1 MPFLRFPLRRVCTL
15 SLCLLGLCAFPAA
28 TAFAAQSSLTECAGC
43 GSALRKLAALTAEP
57 GATRGE
63 ELTRLTADGRLD
75 PVLFGAP
82 GCNGPVQAVAV
93 RSRIAYLGG
102 HFSLCG
108 DQPAANVVAF
118 DIDTGSYASLGR
130 GVDGAIDALHLDG
143 ERLYAAGRFSRA
155 GASAAAGVAV
165 WDGLDWQALVQ
176 SAAAIDAGGAVD
188 LRALAFYGGKLHLA
202 GRFDRIDGVAARN
215 IARLGSAGWE
225 PLAAGL
231 DNRVN
236 ALAVHQG
243 QLVAGGRFEHAGDLA
258 SPLAAFWD
266 GGQWL
271 AQPAESILAGPQ
283 TTVACTD
290 PREIRALLS
299 MDDQLVAVGL
309 LRPLFRYLDTAA
321 VIYRDGVWEPVQ
333 LPWGTTSGCTGG
345 YTYSNGFA
353 GLLLVD
359 GEPWA
364 FGRHGFGGDY
374 HFVSSLDGERR
385 LSLAD
390 PTLAAA
396 SAGVST
402 LLVGPQ
408 GRNGPLQELAR
419 DGDGVLRLTPL
430 ARARVSGSVR
440 AVLEEGDGVI
450 VAGEFSQVAGIMA
463 SNIAQWD
470 GSDWTPLG
478 GIAGNGVNG
487 PIYALARY
495 QGSLYVGGSF
505 SSAGGVPAANI
516 ARWDGSHWH
525 ALESGV
531 GVTQPYHPA
540 AVQVLAEYAGEL
552 VVGGLFTSAGGID
565 VRALAQWNGSR
576 WQPLRSGTDSIKP
589 AYETVCL
596 SPLSCVVAWNA
607 VAVYGLQVHDGA
619 LYVSGLFNRVPGLP
633 GFTHNGSGVL
643 RWDGEALSSFGPESW
658 NPDYFAATVYG
669 NRKGRFNHS
678 VPPVVLGGQLH
689 FAFDPVAPSPGSLP
703 PDARPY
709 AAIGTWNPQ
718 HGDRYSEFVPGDLDL
733 HRIDGLAVHG
743 DRILVAGKLRSDPSA
758 RTSAIGI
765 LEGNRLRPLPAEGVF
780 ASATAPATLASAA
793 DALYAADLAFGRFP
807 RVDFVDFD
815 GGPEGRVRLSRDAR
829 KWVFEVAAAPP
840 RIVRRHVDGRGEDLG
855 ALVLAAGLAAPG
867 TGFTAPSVSA
877 DGLTAAFEGSDG
889 HVYAVRANRPQRVSV
904 AANGLAA
911 DGRSW
916 GAALAPSGERLAFV
930 SQARNLGGPADG
942 QARIHLLD
950 LVNGGIEVLQP
961 PGVDPALADDGSVAY
976 NADGHVIVSRPGANG
991 RRHWTV
997 SVSRVDGRPGDGA
1010 SSSVQ
1015 LTPDGR
1021 FGVFSS
1027 AAGNLLE
1034 GDGNGVADVFHFEL
1048 GADATVALRR
1058 VSVDSFGR
1066 AGNAASLAPSIS
1078 ADGQWVAFHSAAD
1091 NLVEVDRNDASDVFV
1106 HFLPTGETRR
1116 INGRHDFRADAS
1128 GASQD
1133 AWLSGDGS
1141 TVAFNTTDVNLGAVL
1156 GEAVVASSV
1165 FAAPRRDTG
1174 HSARRWPES
1183 GRLPLPVDAA
1193 SGCPG
1198 GYHIAVV
1205 EDGPL
1210 GGIQAGSWGLELLLQ
1225 EPGRRVLAGGLNF
1238 GSLISAAQPG
1248 FAAFNIAN
1256 AAAEPQRLLL
1266 ALTGHGRNGRGE
1278 SLPVRMEVQRQV
1290 GGQRETLYQRD
1301 LVIDMTRAFEYSL
1314 VLQPGFHVIVLH
1326 SRAASA
1332 PSGSAVGSFYL
1343 SATTEFLDRVGGGF
1357 QGGAVIGGYH
1367 DVLLGEASGFAG
1379 ICLPEAG
1386 DLTARVTGLEAPSAG
1401 DLRLRLLD
1409 AQLRETVV
1417 VE

>member
-1 MPFLRFPLRRVCTL
+1 M
-15 SLCLLGLCAFPAA
+15 SLD
-28 TAFAAQSSLTECAGC
+28 S
-43 GSALRKLAALTAEP
+43 
-57 GATRGE
+57 
-63 ELTRLTADGRLD
+63 RLD
-75 PVLFGAP
+75 PALFGAP
-82 GCNGPVQAVAV
+82 GCNGPVNAVAV
-93 RSRIAYLGG
+93 RGRIAYLGG

-118 DIDTGSYASLGR
+118 DIDSGSYASLGR
-130 GVDGAIDALHLDG
+130 GVDGPVEAVYLDG
-143 ERLYAAGRFSRA
+143 ERLYVAGRFL
-155 GASAAAGVAV
+155 AAGDRAASGVAL
-165 WDGLDWQALVQ
+165 WDGLDWQALAQ
-176 SAAAIDAGGAVD
+176 SAAAVDAGGAVE
-188 LRALAFYGGKLHLA
+188 LRALAVYAGELHLA

-215 IARLGSAGWE
+215 IARLGPAGWE
-225 PLAAGL
+225 PLGTGL

-236 ALAVHQG
+236 ALAVYQG

-266 GGQWL
+266 GSQWL

-290 PREIRALLS
+290 PREIRALLP

-333 LPWGTTSGCTGG
+333 LPWGTTSGCTTG
-345 YTYSNGFA
+345 YTFSYGFA
-353 GLLLVD
+353 GLLRVD

-364 FGRHGFGGDY
+364 FGRDGFGGDY

-385 LSLAD
+385 LSLAE

-396 SAGVST
+396 SAGDST
-402 LLVGPQ
+402 LLVGPP

-419 DGDGVLRLTPL
+419 DGEGVLRLTPL

-463 SNIAQWD
+463 SNIAHWD

-531 GVTQPYHPA
+531 VVIEPYYPA
-540 AVQVLAEYAGEL
+540 AVQALAEYDGEL
-552 VVGGLFTSAGGID
+552 VVGGLFTSAGGIGI
-565 VRALAQWNGSR
+565 RALAQWNGSR
-576 WQPLRSGTDSIKP
+576 WQPLRRGADNIEP
-589 AYETVCL
+589 AYETTCF
-596 SPLSCVVAWNA
+596 SPLSCVLAWNA
-607 VAVYGLQVHDGA
+607 VAVHGLHVHDGA

-643 RWDGEALSSFGPESW
+643 RWDGESLSSFGPESW
-658 NPDYFAATVYG
+658 NPDYVMAAVYG
-669 NRKGRFNHS
+669 NRKGRFNHR

-689 FAFDPVAPSPGSLP
+689 FAFDPVVPFTDSTP

-709 AAIGTWNPQ
+709 AAVGTWNAEQ
-718 HGDRYSEFVPGDLDL
+718 GDRYSEFVSGDLDL
-733 HRIDGLAVHG
+733 HRIDGLGVHDG
-743 DRILVAGKLRSDPSA
+743 QIFVAGKLRSDPSE
-758 RTSAIGI
+758 RTSAIGR
-765 LEGNRLRPLPAEGVF
+765 LQGNRLRPLPAEGVF
-780 ASATAPATLASAA
+780 AAATAPAILASAA

-807 RVDFVDFD
+807 LVDFVDFD

-840 RIVRRHVDGRGEDLG
+840 QIVRRHPDGRGEDLG

-904 AANGLAA
+904 AANGVAA
-911 DGRSW
+911 DGSSW
-916 GAALAPSGERLAFV
+916 SAALAPSGEHLAFV

-950 LVNGGIEVLQP
+950 LVNGGIEVLEP

-976 NADGHVIVSRPGANG
+976 LADGQVIVSRPGATG

-997 SVSRVDGRPGDGA
+997 SVSRIDGRPGDGA

-1027 AAGNLLE
+1027 LAGNLLP
-1034 GDGNGVADVFHFEL
+1034 GDDNGVADIFHFEL
-1048 GADATVALRR
+1048 GADATAALRR

-1066 AGNAASLAPSIS
+1066 AGNAASRAPSLS
-1078 ADGQWVAFHSAAD
+1078 DDGQTVAFHSAAD
-1091 NLVEVDRNDASDVFV
+1091 NLVAVDRNQASDAFV

-1116 INGRHDFRADAS
+1116 VNGRYDFRADAS

-1156 GEAVVASSV
+1156 GEAVVASSR
-1165 FAAPRRDTG
+1165 FSAPRRDDG
-1174 HSARRWPES
+1174 HSPKRWPQS
-1183 GRLPLPVDAA
+1183 GRVPLPVDAA

-1198 GYHIAVV
+1198 GYHIAIV

-1210 GGIQAGSWGLELLLQ
+1210 GGVQAGSWGLELLLQ

-1256 AAAEPQRLLL
+1256 AAAEPQRLRL
-1266 ALTGHGRNGRGE
+1266 ALTGHGRSGRGE
-1278 SLPVRMEVQRQV
+1278 SLPVTLEVQRQID
-1290 GGQRETLYQRD
+1290 GQRQTLYQRD
-1301 LVIDMTRAFEYSL
+1301 LVIDMTRPFEHEM

-1326 SRAASA
+1326 ARAPSTPASA
-1332 PSGSAVGSFYL
+1332 AVGSFYL
-1343 SATTEFLDRVGGGF
+1343 SATTEYLDRVGGGF
-1357 QGGAVIGGYH
+1357 QGGAVIGGHH
-1367 DVLLGEASGFAG
+1367 DAPLEEISGFAG
-1379 ICLPEAG
+1379 ICLPEAA
-1386 DLTARVTGLEAPSAG
+1386 DLTARVTGLDAPAAG
-1401 DLRLRLLD
+1401 DLGLRLLD

-1417 VE
+1417 VD